1 MEDKKRIKALFD
13 RYRKGIATAEEK
25 QAIANWLAQLDVSEK
40 PLPDEQVERF
50 AARSLQELRQSL
62 ELPSKV
68 KKVRTLR
75 YWLSGATAACLLG
88 ALSVFLI
95 RYNGQKHLAS
105 ITGQPALASLHNIPE
120 RSLLHLADGTDIDL
134 EAVADSTVILDEST
148 RIYIHGREVRYEIRG
163 TTPSIAEHTLLTAP
177 GHRYRVVLPDS
188 TRIWVNAAS
197 AVTYPVRFRED
208 LRMARMSGEAYFEVS
223 RAANWPFV
231 VKTVNERMTV
241 RVLGTSFNISAWQD
255 SDTVQATLVSG
266 SVELRTGNASG
277 RQLLKPS
284 QKAIYSTRDHQLQVL
299 TVNTDRETD
308 WVYERLVFRQ
318 TPMKEVLEKLSRFYN
333 VSFEMRNKAIY
344 QYTFTGTFEDK
355 PLKRVLDYMQLS
367 SNIRYSILKKGK
379 KTIVELK

>member
-1 MEDKKRIKALFD
+1 MEDKKRMKALFD

-25 QAIANWLAQLDVSEK
+25 QVIANWLAQLDASEE

-50 AARSLQELRQSL
+50 AARSLQELRQRL
-62 ELPSKV
+62 EPSSGV

-75 YWLSGATAACLLG
+75 YWLSGAAAACLLG
-88 ALSVFLI
+88 ALSVFLV
-95 RYNGQKHLAS
+95 RYNGQKHLPS
-105 ITGQPALASLHNIPE
+105 IIGQPLASLHNTPE

-134 EAVADSTVILDEST
+134 EAITDSTVILDEST

-163 TTPSIAEHTLLTAP
+163 TTASMAEHTLLTAP
-177 GHRYRVVLPDS
+177 GRRYRVVLPDS
-188 TRIWVNAAS
+188 TRIWINAAS

-208 LRMARMSGEAYFEVS
+208 LRMASMSGEAYFEVS

-231 VKTVNERMTV
+231 VKTPNERMMV
-241 RVLGTSFNISAWQD
+241 RVLGTSFNIAAWQD

-266 SVELRTGNASG
+266 SVELKTANASG

-308 WVYERLVFRQ
+308 WVYERLVFRE

-333 VSFEMRNKAIY
+333 VSFEMKNKAIY

-355 PLKRVLDYMQLS
+355 PLKRILDYMQLS
-367 SNIRYSILKKGK
+367 SNIHYSILKKGK